1 MPNHNGTKESS
12 ASASRSAAHSSLSA
26 TSSRRPTLTR
36 SQSGHAAIPANES
49 DSRKS
54 SQSSNGSN
62 AGVSSGGGSGG
73 SGSVSESRK
82 NSAKHRSLSQVL
94 ASNLLNSNQYL
105 AQEKAYLKRIRNQ
118 WADDYYTKG
127 ISASVDPKDSEPKT
141 SFSVNDEDED
151 DD

>member
-36 SQSGHAAIPANES
+36 SQSGHAAIPVNEP

-62 AGVSSGGGSGG
+62 AGVGSGGGSGGGG

-127 ISASVDPKDSEPKT
+127 ISASVDPKDSEP
-141 SFSVNDEDED
+141 
-151 DD
+151 